1 MSPATF
7 ARRLED
13 GESNHLIYRRDEY
26 DGLVSIWMYEGSFI
40 LTWEECPIGEQYD
53 ESTYSRDERHV
64 FLNIEEVLGF
74 LTRNGLK
81 AESFAP

>member
-1 MSPATF
+1 MSPAMF
-7 ARRLED
+7 ARRLEG
-13 GESNHLIYRRDEY
+13 GEANHLIYRRDEY
-26 DGLVSIWMYEGSFI
+26 DGLVSIWMCEGSFI

-64 FLNIEEVLGF
+64 FANIEEVLAF